1 MQQQVALDATELASE
16 DAAFEHR
23 DLRATASELNTY
35 HWIIW
40 LRCALTFGAMVA
52 YYYQVIPVWLLL
64 VANVVLYPEI
74 YLRIHDIGH
83 ATPVRRFGLV
93 ARFVP
98 VSSPIWGGARIFATI
113 HREHHQHLGTDRDP
127 WLPYYTGHP
136 LRALFFN
143 FIEPE
148 YSCRE
153 FIKRN
158 GVDRELA
165 ANIAFNLA
173 TFVAGLAAF
182 QWVYVVHVLSQR
194 TVHMVGIFFF
204 NFYTHR
210 ETLSARAAIGTWERA
225 DELKSWLPL
234 FRLLWGRD
242 TVDGLVYHNRHHC
255 RGQQHI
261 PVRSYKHLADTGAYS
276 GTIHKWPITEIKRAT
291 DADSGAPPLA

>member
-1 MQQQVALDATELASE
+1 M
-16 DAAFEHR
+16 
-23 DLRATASELNTY
+23 
-35 HWIIW
+35 
-40 LRCALTFGAMVA
+40 
-52 YYYQVIPVWLLL
+52 WLLL
-64 VANVVLYPEI
+64 FANLVLYPEI
-74 YLRIHDIGH
+74 YLRLHDIGH
-83 ATPVRRFGLV
+83 ATAAKHFGLA

-98 VSSPIWGGARIFATI
+98 VSNPIWGGARVFATI
-113 HREHHQHLGTDRDP
+113 HREHHRHLGTDSDP

-153 FIKRN
+153 FIRRH
-158 GVDRELA
+158 GIDRELA
-165 ANIAFNLA
+165 ANIAFNL
-173 TFVAGLAAF
+173 VGLTLGLLAF
-182 QWVYVVHVLSQR
+182 QWLYVIHVLWQR

-225 DELKSWLPL
+225 EELKAWLPL

-261 PVRSYKHLADTGAYS
+261 PVRSYRQLADTGDYS
-276 GTIHKWPITEIKRAT
+276 EHIPSWPIANVKTR
-291 DADSGAPPLA
+291 